1 MAEATKSISP
11 PYTAYQF
18 EVTSPSALPLI
29 FKNAVC
35 FHILN
40 SLLAYQFGMED
51 VDLAIKYLENL
62 TKLLWLVS
70 LPGYVVTCTDSSF
83 SFSGNRSATRIL
95 KQKKLKINVHRPVGT
110 RVVFDEEGNTQ
121 APLAMLAD
129 KTSSDIPLDQ
139 DIEGV
144 VEDSISSSWKSQ
156 GLTLLQVECYLMLH
170 SMVVYLSR
178 NLN

>member
-1 MAEATKSISP
+1 MLVDIVKCVAT
-11 PYTAYQF
+11 F
-18 EVTSPSALPLI
+18 
-29 FKNAVC
+29 F
-35 FHILN
+35 
-40 SLLAYQFGMED
+40 
-51 VDLAIKYLENL
+51 
-62 TKLLWLVS
+62 
-70 LPGYVVTCTDSSF
+70 
-83 SFSGNRSATRIL
+83 RSATRIL